1 MGKPPSVMALAS
13 VILFGSL
20 VLLVGVIAEF
30 VSAVEFCHRTGHPVA
45 SLMNVRVAFLAI
57 LPSIIG
63 VLGLLAAFG
72 LFWLRAWARR
82 ITLYLASVP
91 VTVYA
96 LLAVLNPQ
104 SIFPPQPRGAI
115 FVVGDLGYAFC
126 IYLVVFFAPLS
137 LWALILLTR
146 REIRSQFS

>member
-1 MGKPPSVMALAS
+1 MSKPPSVVAFAS

-30 VSAVEFCHRTGHPVA
+30 VIAVAICRDTSRSVTT
-45 SLMNVRVAFLAI
+45 LMNVRVAFLCV
-57 LPSIIG
+57 LPGIIG
-63 VLGLLAAFG
+63 ILGFLAAFG
-72 LFWLRAWARR
+72 LFLLRTWGRR
-82 ITLYLASVP
+82 IALYLASVP
-91 VTVYA
+91 VIVYA
-96 LLAVLNPQ
+96 ILAVLKPQ

-126 IYLVVFFAPLS
+126 IYLVAFLAPLS

>member
-1 MGKPPSVMALAS
+1 MSKPPSVMAFAS

-30 VSAVEFCHRTGHPVA
+30 VSAVEICHRTAHPVTT
-45 SLMNVRVAFLAI
+45 LMNVRVAFLGVF
-57 LPSIIG
+57 PGIIG
-63 VLGLLAAFG
+63 ILGFLAAFG
-72 LFWLRAWARR
+72 LFRLRTWARR
-82 ITLYLASVP
+82 IALYLASVP

-96 LLAVLNPQ
+96 ILAVLKPQ

-115 FVVGDLGYAFC
+115 SAVGDLGYAFC
-126 IYLVVFFAPLS
+126 IYLVAFFAPLS